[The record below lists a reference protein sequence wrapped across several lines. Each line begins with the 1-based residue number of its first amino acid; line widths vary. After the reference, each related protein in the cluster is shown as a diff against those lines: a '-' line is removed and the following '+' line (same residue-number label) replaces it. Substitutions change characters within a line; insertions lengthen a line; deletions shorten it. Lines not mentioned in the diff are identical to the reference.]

1 MKKMKVRFKQD
12 YVMGRVKVL
21 KGDILDVPPALRD
34 KLIEEGV
41 AEDVQPANAG
51 KEKEEA
57 KSG

>member
-1 MKKMKVRFKQD
+1 MKVRFKQD
-12 YVMGRVKVL
+12 YVMGRVKIL
-21 KGDILDVPPALRD
+21 KGDVLDVPPALRD

-41 AEDVQPANAG
+41 AEDV